1 MHDASLQTVSMNRVR
16 VTIVLLASMGVFVG
30 TVLMILQF
38 PYLPGEV
45 MLGGLVAGFAGYVTI
60 FMVGVR
66 RWAATHVRY
75 ELDEAG
81 LREIGPSGELRDR
94 VRWSDMRE
102 FVFDAVRVKG
112 SNIRYLQIDRRHGK
126 PLRVSELQTRAGRE
140 EFGVFCGHFLAAV
153 ARYRAAEPTAAV
165 REGESVYDRAFA
177 QAIGRSSPDR
187 SWWAEL
193 TGSASGEK
201 KPDRA

>member
-16 VTIVLLASMGVFVG
+16 VTIALLTGMGVFAG
-30 TVLMILQF
+30 TVLLLLQF
-38 PYLPGEV
+38 PDLPGEV
-45 MLGGLVAGFAGYVTI
+45 MLGGLVAGFAGYAAI

-66 RWAATHVRY
+66 RWATTHVRY

-102 FVFDAVRVKG
+102 FVFDAARVKG
-112 SNIRYLQIDRRHGK
+112 SNIRYLRIDRKHGK
-126 PLRVSELQTRAGRE
+126 PLRVSEFQTRAGRE
-140 EFGVFCGHFLAAV
+140 EFGVFCAHFLAAV
-153 ARYRAAEPTAAV
+153 ARYRESEPTAAV
-165 REGESVYDRAFA
+165 REGDSVYDSAFA

-187 SWWAEL
+187 SSLL
-193 TGSASGEK
+193 TGVL
-201 KPDRA
+201 RM